1 MEPIV
6 VFEEDCTDL
15 VDDYDYGEEEYVE
28 PEFITLP
35 DVNYDASRVRE
46 IVHDGTPPLGF
57 RLVLPTRPYMKP
69 SDIPMSEKKFI
80 YIRRDTDE
88 VRICDVLPI
97 VGYNITDHCLVLS
110 TEYVRRQS

>member
-15 VDDYDYGEEEYVE
+15 VEDYDYGEEEYVE

-35 DVNYDASRVRE
+35 DVNYVPSRVRE

-57 RLVLPTRPYMKP
+57 RLVLPPRPYAKP
-69 SDIPMSEKKFI
+69 SDIPRNEKKFV
-80 YIRRDTDE
+80 YIRRDTEE

-97 VGYNITDHCLVLS
+97 VGYNITDHCLDLS
-110 TEYVRRQS
+110 SVYVRRQA

>member
-15 VDDYDYGEEEYVE
+15 AEDYDYGEEEYVE

-35 DVNYDASRVRE
+35 DVNYVPSRVRE

-57 RLVLPTRPYMKP
+57 RLVLPPRPY
-69 SDIPMSEKKFI
+69 EKQA
-80 YIRRDTDE
+80 E
-88 VRICDVLPI
+88 LPF
-97 VGYNITDHCLVLS
+97 G
-110 TEYVRRQS
+110 EYGQADFGEYWMDRADGGGRPFRPRG

>member
-6 VFEEDCTDL
+6 VFEEDCTAL
-15 VDDYDYGEEEYVE
+15 AEDYDYGEEEYVE

-35 DVNYDASRVRE
+35 DVNYDPSRVRE

-57 RLVLPTRPYMKP
+57 RLILHPRPYTKP
-69 SDIPMSEKKFI
+69 SDIPLSEKKVI

-97 VGYNITDHCLVLS
+97 VSYNITGHCLDLS
-110 TEYVRRQS
+110 TEYVRRQ

>member
-6 VFEEDCTDL
+6 VFEEECTDL
-15 VDDYDYGEEEYVE
+15 VEDYDYDEDEYVE

-35 DVNYDASRVRE
+35 DVNYEPSRVRE
-46 IVHDGTPPLGF
+46 IVHDGTPPMGF
-57 RLVLPTRPYMKP
+57 RLILPPRPYMKP
-69 SDIPMSEKKFI
+69 SDIPLSEKKFV

-97 VGYNITDHCLVLS
+97 VGYNITDHYLDLS
-110 TEYVRRQS
+110 TEYVRRNS

>member
-1 MEPIV
+1 MAPIV
-6 VFEEDCTDL
+6 VFDEACTDP

-28 PEFITLP
+28 PEVITLP
-35 DVNYDASRVRE
+35 EVNYGPSMVRE

-69 SDIPMSEKKFI
+69 SDIPLSEKKFV
-80 YIRRDTDE
+80 YIRRDTDD

-97 VGYNITDHCLVLS
+97 VGYNITDHCLDLS
-110 TEYVRRQS
+110 TEYVRRQ

>member
-1 MEPIV
+1 MESLI

-15 VDDYDYGEEEYVE
+15 VDDYDY
-28 PEFITLP
+28 P
-35 DVNYDASRVRE
+35 SRVRE
-46 IVHDGTPPLGF
+46 IVHDGTPPMGF
-57 RLVLPTRPYMKP
+57 RLILPPRPYMKP
-69 SDIPMSEKKFI
+69 SDIPLSEKKFI

-97 VGYNITDHCLVLS
+97 VGYNITDHCLDLS

>member
-15 VDDYDYGEEEYVE
+15 VEDYDYGEEEYVE

-35 DVNYDASRVRE
+35 DVNYVPSRVRE
-46 IVHDGTPPLGF
+46 IVHDGTLPLGF
-57 RLVLPTRPYMKP
+57 RLVLPPRPYAKP
-69 SDIPMSEKKFI
+69 SDIPMNEKKFV
-80 YIRRDTDE
+80 YIRRDTEE

-97 VGYNITDHCLVLS
+97 VGYNITDHCLDLS
-110 TEYVRRQS
+110 TVYVRRQA

>member
-6 VFEEDCTDL
+6 VFEEDCTAL
-15 VDDYDYGEEEYVE
+15 AEDYDYGEEEYVE

-57 RLVLPTRPYMKP
+57 RLILPPSPYTNP
-69 SDIPMSEKKFI
+69 SDIPPE
-80 YIRRDTDE
+80 
-88 VRICDVLPI
+88 
-97 VGYNITDHCLVLS
+97 
-110 TEYVRRQS
+110 

>member
-57 RLVLPTRPYMKP
+57 RLVLPPHPYAKP
-69 SDIPMSEKKFI
+69 SDIPLNEKKFI
-80 YIRRDTDE
+80 YIRSDTDE

-97 VGYNITDHCLVLS
+97 VGYNITDHYLDLS
-110 TEYVRRQS
+110 TEYVRRQT